1 MLHPKCWQHTR
12 KQLMSDFYTSVCLL
26 GDDILIR
33 GYEHGDPVQYR
44 EKSRPTLFLVPN
56 AQQKTSKYRTLDGRY
71 AFPKQ
76 FDGAREAREFIKQY
90 EGASGLE
97 VHGYERYVYQHIA
110 QKWQGEIDYDMS
122 KMKIWTIDIE
132 VACENGFPD
141 VQASAE
147 EMLCITMKNFNT
159 KETITWGT
167 REFVPPDG
175 IEYRVF
181 WTEQE
186 MLQDFHAWWNQNTP
200 DIITGW
206 NNNLYDI
213 PYICRRIERV
223 LGEKWKKSL
232 SPWNR
237 VIDREIKMMGRTNI
251 AYEITGV
258 AILDYLD
265 LYKKFTYTNQESYR
279 LDHIAMVELGDK
291 KLDHSEFENF
301 KDFYTSDWQ
310 RFVEYNIH
318 DVNLVDMLEDKMKL
332 IELAVTMAY
341 DAKVNLEDVYSQVR
355 MWDTLIYND
364 LKGRNIVVPP
374 RLTTKKDDKYAG
386 AYVKEPIPGSYDW
399 VVSFD
404 LNSLYPHLIMQY
416 NISPETLLDERHPTV
431 TVDKILNQEIV
442 FEGDGCV
449 CANGAQYRKDI
460 LGFLPEMMQRIYDER
475 TIYKKRMLA
484 AKQNLEDATTPAET
498 LALQKDVSKFNNIQM
513 ARKIQ
518 LNSAY
523 GAIGNQYFRYYSLAN
538 AEAITLSGQ
547 VSIRWIQNRMN
558 TYLNKILRTTD
569 VDYVIA
575 ADTDSIYLN
584 LGPFVHEVFK
594 GREASDESIVGFLDK
609 VCKVEFEKYIGDSY
623 EALATYVNA
632 YDQKMIMKRE
642 NIANRGIWTAKKRYI
657 LNVFDSEG
665 VRYKTPKLKINGIE
679 AVKSS
684 TPAPCRTAIKDALK
698 VIMNGTEDQLQD
710 FISDFRK
717 RFEAMPVEEIAFPRG
732 CNNVAKNSSPAT
744 IYGKGCPMHVRGALL
759 YNFYIKKRKLAHK
772 YPIIQ
777 EGEKIKY
784 VMLRT
789 PNKINENVISFFQT
803 LPTEFGLDKSIDY
816 DLQFKK
822 SFLDPLTVILDT
834 IGWKPEKV
842 NTLEA
847 LWS

>member
-1 MLHPKCWQHTR
+1 
-12 KQLMSDFYTSVCLL
+12 MSDFYTSVCLL

-33 GYEHGDPVQYR
+33 GYEQGSPVQYR
-44 EKSRPTLFLVPN
+44 EKSRPTLFLVPQ
-56 AQQKTSKYRTLDGRY
+56 AQQKKSKYRTLDGRY

-97 VHGYERYVYQHIA
+97 VHGYERFVYQHIA
-110 QKWQGEIDYDMS
+110 QKWKGEIDYDMS
-122 KMKIWTIDIE
+122 QMKIWTIDIE

-167 REFVPPDG
+167 REFVPPKD

-206 NNNLYDI
+206 NNNLYDL

-237 VIDREIKMMGRTNI
+237 VIDREIRIQGRTNI

-318 DVNLVDMLEDKMKL
+318 DVNLVDSLEDKMKL

-374 RLTTKKDDKYAG
+374 RITTKKDDKYAG

-416 NISPETLLDERHPTV
+416 NISPETLKDDRHPTV
-431 TVDKILNQEIV
+431 TVEGILNEEV
-442 FEGDGCV
+442 TFDGDGCV

-460 LGFLPEMMQRIYDER
+460 HGFLPEMMQRIYDER

-484 AKQNLEDATTPAET
+484 AKQSLENSTSPAESK
-498 LALQKDVSKFNNIQM
+498 ALQKDVSKFNNIQM

-523 GAIGNQYFRYYSLAN
+523 GAIGNQYFRYYNLAN

-547 VSIRWIQNRMN
+547 VSIRWIENRMN
-558 TYLNKILRTTD
+558 AYLNKILKTDD

-584 LGPFVHEVFK
+584 LGPFVHKVFK
-594 GREASDESIVGFLDK
+594 GREASDDRIVGFLDK
-609 VCKVEFEKYIGDSY
+609 VCQVEFEKYIGDSY
-623 EALATYVNA
+623 EALASYVNA
-632 YDQKMIMKRE
+632 YEQKMFMKRE

-665 VRYKTPKLKINGIE
+665 VRYKTPKLKVNGIE

-698 VIMNGTEDQLQD
+698 VIMNGTEDQLQK
-710 FISDFRK
+710 FISNFRDQ
-717 RFEAMPVEEIAFPRG
+717 FESMPVEDIAFPRG

-759 YNFYIKKRKLAHK
+759 YNFYIKKRKLTHK

-834 IGWKPEKV
+834 IGWKPEKQ

>member
-1 MLHPKCWQHTR
+1 MK
-12 KQLMSDFYTSVCLL
+12 FYTNVLLL
-26 GDDILIR
+26 GDNILYR
-33 GYEHGDPVQYR
+33 GYENGQEVKYR
-44 EKSRPTLFLVPN
+44 DRIRPTLYFVTQDQRRESP
-56 AQQKTSKYRTLDGRY
+56 YRTLDGRY
-71 AFPKQ
+71 AHPQK
-76 FDGAREAREFIKQY
+76 FDGARDAREFIQKY
-90 EGASGLE
+90 DAVDGIE
-97 VHGYERYVYQHIA
+97 VHGYERFVYQWISD
-110 QKWQGEIDYDMS
+110 KFKGSVNFDMS
-122 KMKIWTIDIE
+122 QMKIWTIDIE

-147 EMLCITMKNFNT
+147 EMLCITMKNVNT

-167 REFVPPDG
+167 REFSPADT
-175 IEYRVF
+175 EYRVF

-186 MLQDFHAWWNQNTP
+186 MLQNFHKWWVDNTP
-200 DIITGW
+200 DVITGW
-206 NNNLYDI
+206 NCNLYDI
-213 PYICRRIERV
+213 PYICRRMERV
-223 LGEKWKKSL
+223 LGEKWMRSL
-232 SPWNR
+232 SPWNKVDMR
-237 VIDREIKMMGRTNI
+237 EVVIKGRTNL
-251 AYEITGV
+251 AYEVAGV
-258 AILDYLD
+258 TILDYLD
-265 LYKKFTYTNQESYR
+265 LYQKFTYSNQESYR
-279 LDHIAMVELGDK
+279 LDHIAYVELGQN
-291 KLDHSEFENF
+291 KLDHSQFENF

-310 RFVEYNIH
+310 RFVEYNIQ
-318 DVNLVDMLEDKMKL
+318 DVNLVDRLEDKMRL
-332 IELAVTMAY
+332 LELALTLAY
-341 DAKVNLEDVYSQVR
+341 DAKVNLSDVYSQVR

-374 RLTTKKDDKYAG
+374 KISTQKDDKYAG
-386 AYVKEPIPGSYDW
+386 AYVKEPVPGVYDW

-416 NISPETLLDERHPTV
+416 NISPETLIDERFPSI
-431 TVDKILNQEIV
+431 TVDKLLQEEV
-442 FEGDGCV
+442 TPNPNYCV

-460 LGFLPEMMQRIYDER
+460 HGFLPEIMQRIYDER
-475 TIYKKRMLA
+475 KIFKKQMLA
-484 AKQNLEDATTPAET
+484 AKRDLENAKSPAET
-498 LALQKDVSKFNNIQM
+498 ETLQKSVSRFNNIQM

-523 GAIGNQYFRYYSLAN
+523 GAIGNQYFRYYNLAN

-547 VSIRWIQNRMN
+547 VSIRWIENRMN
-558 TYLNKILRTTD
+558 AYLNKILKTND

-594 GREASDESIVGFLDK
+594 GRETSDDRIVGFLDK
-609 VCKVEFEKYIGDSY
+609 VCQVEFEKYIGDSY
-623 EALATYVNA
+623 EALASYVNA
-632 YDQKMIMKRE
+632 YEQKMFMKRE

-665 VRYKTPKLKINGIE
+665 VRYKTPKLKVNGIE

-698 VIMNGTEDQLQD
+698 VIMNGTEDQLQK
-710 FISDFRK
+710 FIADFRK
-717 RFEAMPVEEIAFPRG
+717 EFESLPVEDVAFPRG

-759 YNFYIKKRKLAHK
+759 YNFYIKKRKLTHK

-834 IGWKPEKV
+834 IGWKPEKQ

>member
-1 MLHPKCWQHTR
+1 
-12 KQLMSDFYTSVCLL
+12 MSDFYTSVCLL

-33 GYEHGDPVQYR
+33 GYEHGSPVQYR
-44 EKSRPTLFLVPN
+44 EKSRPTLFLVPQ
-56 AQQKTSKYRTLDGRY
+56 AQQKKSKFKTLDGRY

-97 VHGYERYVYQHIA
+97 VHGYERFVYQHIA
-110 QKWQGEIDYDMS
+110 QKWKGEIDYDMS
-122 KMKIWTIDIE
+122 QMKIWTIDIE

-167 REFVPPDG
+167 REFVAPKD

-186 MLQDFHAWWNQNTP
+186 MLQDFHSWWNQNTP

-237 VIDREIKMMGRTNI
+237 VIDREIRIQGRTNI

-318 DVNLVDMLEDKMKL
+318 DVNLVDSLEDKMKL

-355 MWDTLIYND
+355 MWDTMIFSD

-374 RLTTKKDDKYAG
+374 RITTKKDDKYAG

-416 NISPETLLDERHPTV
+416 NISPETLLDERHPSA
-431 TVDKILNQEIV
+431 TVDRILDEEIT
-442 FEGDGCV
+442 FDGDCCV

-460 LGFLPEMMQRIYDER
+460 LGFLPQMMQRIYDER

-523 GAIGNQYFRYYSLAN
+523 GAIGNQYFRYYNLAN

-547 VSIRWIQNRMN
+547 VSIRWIQNKMN
-558 TYLNKILRTTD
+558 AYLNKILRTTD
-569 VDYVIA
+569 ADYVIA

-594 GREASDESIVGFLDK
+594 GREKSDESIVGFLDK
-609 VCKVEFEKYIGDSY
+609 VCQVEFEKYIGDSY
-623 EALATYVNA
+623 EALASYVNA
-632 YDQKMIMKRE
+632 YDQKMFMKRE
-642 NIANRGIWTAKKRYI
+642 NIANKGIWTAKKRYI

-698 VIMNGTEDQLQD
+698 VIMNGTEDELQK
-710 FISDFRK
+710 FIANFREK
-717 RFEAMPVEEIAFPRG
+717 FEAMPVEDIAFPRG